1 MNNTGRNYF
10 PRHDKKEYMNIAKFL
25 LENAPRLLSKQDLKG
40 RDPLKLA
47 KELSA
52 SDINREF
59 DLIVF
64 LEEKNK
70 QAEIQKIEMQKD
82 IEKKRPKVRKLPN

>member
-1 MNNTGRNYF
+1 MYV
-10 PRHDKKEYMNIAKFL
+10 HV
-25 LENAPRLLSKQDLKG
+25 Q
-40 RDPLKLA
+40 A

-52 SDINREF
+52 SDINPEF